1 MAFTLI
7 GNNEIQV
14 NISIHLRVPTMIL
27 EINFWQSPLKMS
39 ANLVLYFFILDVHL
53 SLSVRLVRLND
64 DSVFTSLEDG

>member
-1 MAFTLI
+1 
-7 GNNEIQV
+7 
-14 NISIHLRVPTMIL
+14 MIL
-27 EINFWQSPLKMS
+27 EINFWKSPLKMS